1 MVIPFV
7 KDLSPHGFIAIHGNS
22 DLLAQAS
29 SNSWPGSGSISDPIK
44 ISNYTIISPKFGL
57 YNVMINGIKMV
68 NTDLYVIFE
77 NINIEDA
84 SAGFGLSTNHN
95 VLQLQQF
102 RLQFRL
108 VQVRV

>member
-1 MVIPFV
+1 
-7 KDLSPHGFIAIHGNS
+7 
-22 DLLAQAS
+22 
-29 SNSWPGSGSISDPIK
+29 
-44 ISNYTIISPKFGL
+44 
-57 YNVMINGIKMV
+57 MINGIEMV

-84 SAGFGLSTNHN
+84 SAGFELSTNHN

-102 RLQFRL
+102 RL